1 MTKSIALAKARGQ
14 VDVVNISFNADTDA
28 KKKLDSSGIQYFTL
42 AYSEKAFKIIKNKS
56 SAKDMVIAL
65 KDCYEENEIEGYMN
79 LLEKFTMPKLSDY
92 NNDIKEWILELEDIN
107 L

>member
-1 MTKSIALAKARGQ
+1 
-14 VDVVNISFNADTDA
+14 
-28 KKKLDSSGIQYFTL
+28 
-42 AYSEKAFKIIKNKS
+42 
-56 SAKDMVIAL
+56 MVIAL